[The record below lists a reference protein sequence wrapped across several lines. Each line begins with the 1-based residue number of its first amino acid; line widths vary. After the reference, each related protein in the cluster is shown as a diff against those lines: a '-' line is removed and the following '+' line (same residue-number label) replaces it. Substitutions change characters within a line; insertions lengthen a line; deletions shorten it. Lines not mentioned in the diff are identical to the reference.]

1 MRNQHRPET
10 AGSPPTADAGYW
22 EGRAEEA
29 HAMAV
34 LMMDPGAKATML
46 DLAAMYLAM
55 ARHAAE
61 LRAKSFRR
69 LGAGLRPVGA
79 D

>member
-1 MRNQHRPET
+1 
-10 AGSPPTADAGYW
+10 
-22 EGRAEEA
+22 
-29 HAMAV
+29 MAV
-34 LMMDPGAKATML
+34 LMLDPGAKATML

-61 LRAKSFRR
+61 LRAKSVRR
-69 LGAGLRPVGA
+69 LGIKLRPVGA

>member
-1 MRNQHRPET
+1 
-10 AGSPPTADAGYW
+10 
-22 EGRAEEA
+22 
-29 HAMAV
+29 MAV